1 MQGALKSEKGIMS
14 KTGVIFGGRVN
25 ETGDMIIG
33 EVVVDETVDEI
44 LDETGDIKVNETVNE
59 MLNERGKMRWNS

>member
-1 MQGALKSEKGIMS
+1 MDNYY
-14 KTGVIFGGRVN
+14 KTGEKWVGRVN
-25 ETGDMIIG
+25 ETGDVIIG

-44 LDETGDIKVNETVNE
+44 LDETGDIKVNETVDE